1 MGESRV
7 GLSRGTCLLTS
18 QRNADQRLDPIGK
31 DGEGNTYYH
40 TADDRLWVQRPVP
53 EANAAQ
59 PASQPIRRPKTLLG
73 LRAGPRDKSKKGTIT
88 GVMRFK
94 LRKNAKTGDYEQV
107 DEGAAAEVSGDEADV
122 DEAPVRTDADRGE
135 LEEWEREY
143 WEERLRAETTPGF
156 VEWEAVSAP
165 LHRVGV
171 PLS

>member
-1 MGESRV
+1 M